1 MVEATGP
8 DRRLRPGLQL
18 AARDGQGATYR
29 LRETA
34 AGRYEAVIP
43 LDDPGLHLFT
53 VYEINGETWN
63 TGWVS
68 TPRPGAPASRAR
80 YRLFGTPQFFDWRPE
95 PGPGEPGNT

>member
-43 LDDPGLHLFT
+43 WMIRDSTSLPST
-53 VYEINGETWN
+53 KS
-63 TGWVS
+63 TGDLEYRVGFN
-68 TPRPGAPASRAR
+68 PRPGAPASRAR
-80 YRLFGTPQFFDWRPE
+80 YRLLERLSF
-95 PGPGEPGNT
+95 